1 MKSKPRIRDT
11 IKRLDAALALVRQ
24 DRWQLAGLRS
34 GRLVRKTTD
43 SSLERELTDF
53 FAFSAGAGPF
63 GERN

>member
-1 MKSKPRIRDT
+1 MH
-11 IKRLDAALALVRQ
+11 
-24 DRWQLAGLRS
+24 AGLRS